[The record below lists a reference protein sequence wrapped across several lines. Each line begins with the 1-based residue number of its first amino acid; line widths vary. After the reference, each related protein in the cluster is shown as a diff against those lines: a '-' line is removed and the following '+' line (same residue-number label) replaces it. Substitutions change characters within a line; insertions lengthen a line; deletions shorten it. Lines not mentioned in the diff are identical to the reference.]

1 MLTTHRKDARSG
13 FTLIE
18 ILVVI
23 GILTI
28 LAALL
33 FPVFGQARERARRV
47 SCLSNMRQ
55 LGIGLGMYAQD
66 SDERLF
72 FFGHDVDYSRSNGL
86 APMGASR
93 DNRWWNQILPYTKN
107 GDGLIVCPS
116 DSARLPHSSE
126 NGQGGKPLV
135 PRSYIA
141 NRAAESLSL
150 AQIENPAEIIVVS
163 EKGDP
168 FDDSWFEPP
177 KNLYDKAGYDQPV
190 LALSRHQAGVN
201 AIFFDGHAKWMSRNA
216 LTQNP
221 CGLPYSGVDLMRRYP
236 LPLPNASRTPWH
248 LNCAS

>member
-1 MLTTHRKDARSG
+1 MLKPQHKHPYQG

-23 GILTI
+23 SIIAL
-28 LAALL
+28 LAAIL
-33 FPVFGQARERARRV
+33 FPVFSQARERARRV

-55 LGIGLGMYAQD
+55 LGIGLAMYAQD

-72 FFGHDVDYSRSNGL
+72 FFGHDVDHSRTDAITPL
-86 APMGASR
+86 GANR

-107 GDGLIVCPS
+107 TGGLIVCPS
-116 DSARLPHSSE
+116 DSGRVPHTSE
-126 NGQGGKPLV
+126 NGQLGKPLV

-141 NRAAESLSL
+141 NRAVESLTL
-150 AQIENPAEIIVVS
+150 AQIENPTEIIVVS

-190 LALSRHQAGVN
+190 LALSRHQSGAN
-201 AIFFDGHAKWMSRNA
+201 CIFFDGHAKWMSQGA
-216 LTQNP
+216 LTQDP

-236 LPLPNASRTPWH
+236 LPLPNAARTPWH
-248 LNCAS
+248 SNCAS